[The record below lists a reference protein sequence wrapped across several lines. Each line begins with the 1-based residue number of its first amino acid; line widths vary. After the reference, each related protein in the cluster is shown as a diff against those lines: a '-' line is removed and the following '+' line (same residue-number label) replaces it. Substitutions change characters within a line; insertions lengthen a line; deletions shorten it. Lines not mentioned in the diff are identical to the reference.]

1 MDAGWASFVRWIT
14 MPQYA
19 EDLADLQRLDSLDA
33 RRDQGGATP
42 DRNLGDGL
50 PGHERDGPVRGIVL
64 GVALSGAA
72 WVLIGLAVLA
82 WRF

>member
-1 MDAGWASFVRWIT
+1 
-14 MPQYA
+14 MPQFA

-33 RRDQGGATP
+33 RCSQGVATP
-42 DRNLGDGL
+42 GRDLGGGL

-64 GVALSGAA
+64 GVALSAAA

-82 WRF
+82 WKL